1 MIRDR
6 DPVLDADEIG
16 IQALMFVAS
25 HDDLMRRFLDL
36 SGLKADQ
43 VRAAAAEP
51 AFFVG
56 LFDFILGREDDVL
69 DLASQLHIQ
78 PSAIGRAR
86 NQLAKAAGV
95 DVIELP
101 A

>member
-36 SGLKADQ
+36 SGLAADQ
-43 VRAAAAEP
+43 VRAAAADP
-51 AFFVG
+51 VFFVS

-69 DLASQLHIQ
+69 DLANQLHLQ

-95 DVIELP
+95 DLIELP